1 MPAVP
6 PPIRHQQYPPQ
17 MQVPVQ
23 QQQVQAA
30 AAAQAQMAAAAQ
42 AAAAN
47 KPRPNVAGI
56 PTISYSPTDITIPPA
71 LYDKVPNLDQYKRL
85 KEAEERIDLLISRK
99 ALDFQSIQQKTI
111 HPSEYKGETGIL
123 RVFVY
128 NTCENQPWQK
138 QLLQENGLAIPDPT
152 TSESNWTMRVEGRFI
167 SDSATSTGESEFL
180 KFSSFLSAISIDL
193 IPNDDYPNTQSNIIE
208 WRDDGV
214 DKNPANASFDG
225 LDIKRNGIYNI
236 KSKIAILVKSPSA
249 KLRLSEE
256 MAQFTGKQ
264 ECTQQELMYL
274 IWQYV
279 LYKNL
284 FRKTENY
291 TEVAAVETSSIRDP
305 TNTANQDEPE
315 DDLTLVQCDSILLDL
330 LKVPTFKF
338 SDLYRLLQP
347 HFRPREP
354 IIIEYEVNTRKSTTL
369 GECVI
374 DIPVELPINLSRAQK
389 ELVEVNKVAIEN
401 LAKADATIQQL
412 NQRISLGI
420 VALQNANL
428 RENFYRELSEDP
440 TGFVEK
446 WIESQS
452 KTLKALKSDEGY
464 DEELVRHA
472 KYFQENED
480 LIKEKIDLLLGSG
493 RF

>member
-1 MPAVP
+1 MPVVP
-6 PPIRHQQYPPQ
+6 APLLY
-17 MQVPVQ
+17 Q
-23 QQQVQAA
+23 QQQQMTQQVAPQMHPQQQQQAQAA
-30 AAAQAQMAAAAQ
+30 QMAAQAQV
-42 AAAAN
+42 AAN
-47 KPRPNVAGI
+47 KPRANPAGL
-56 PTISYSPTDITIPPA
+56 PAISYSPTDITIPPA
-71 LYDKVPNLDQYKRL
+71 LYDKVPNLEQYKKL
-85 KEAEERIDLLISRK
+85 KEAEEQIDLLIARK

-111 HPSEYKGETGIL
+111 HPSEYKPETGIL
-123 RVFVY
+123 RVFIY

-138 QLLQENGLAIPDPT
+138 QLLKEKGLPVPEPAS
-152 TSESNWTMRVEGRFI
+152 SEASWTLRVEGRFI
-167 SDSATSTGESEFL
+167 SDNKAEMGEMEYF

-208 WRDDGV
+208 WRDDGI
-214 DKNPANASFDG
+214 DKNPANATFDG
-225 LDIKRNGIYNI
+225 LDIKRNGIFNI
-236 KSKIAILVKSPSA
+236 SSKIAILAKTHTA
-249 KLRLSEE
+249 KLKLSDE
-256 MAQFTGKQ
+256 MAQFIGKQ

-284 FRKTENY
+284 FRKTEVY
-291 TEVAAVETSSIRDP
+291 TEVSAVETSSIRDP
-305 TNTANQDEPE
+305 STNQDEPE
-315 DDLTLVQCDSILLDL
+315 DDLTLVQCDGILQEL

-369 GECVI
+369 GDCVI
-374 DIPVELPINLSRAQK
+374 DIPVELPINVSKAQK
-389 ELVEVNKVAIEN
+389 ELVEINKTVIEN

-412 NQRISLGI
+412 NQRISLGV

-428 RENFYRELSEDP
+428 RENFYRELSQDP

-452 KTLKALKSDEGY
+452 ETLKALKSDEGY
-464 DEELVRHA
+464 DEEVVRHA
-472 KYFQENED
+472 AYFQENEE
-480 LIKEKIDLLLGSG
+480 LIRSKIDLLLGAG